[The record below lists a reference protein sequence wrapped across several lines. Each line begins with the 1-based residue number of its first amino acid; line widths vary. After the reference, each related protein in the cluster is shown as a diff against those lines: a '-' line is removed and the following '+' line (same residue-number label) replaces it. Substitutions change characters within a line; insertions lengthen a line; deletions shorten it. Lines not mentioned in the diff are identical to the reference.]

1 MKTMK
6 KQGSSLGSKF
16 RHLRKLTT
24 RLLLTTTVL
33 GGLSMQADA
42 KLVTHEWETNH
53 RGYSIELVPGTDEN
67 GVAAEYVAA
76 GSVYDQETSAFAW
89 HFMHLDVNGNVLD
102 ERTTWT
108 SPLANVYE
116 FRVVDIAVQS
126 EDAFWI
132 TVQARGIGSST
143 GDFIY
148 LAGVDINGADLP
160 VNPDIAIVAGE
171 GQYSNLYPTH
181 SYFGSNGSIYIC
193 GYAADGTNYPSQ
205 PNNHYSDKYGM
216 LLKCE
221 VATKAVT
228 ATFWDS
234 YKDGFRGYTDYDMA
248 LRIVPGSYEDEF
260 PLLVTG
266 AAGMYNDQWI
276 STALVAKFDAN
287 CNIMRIN
294 GVIPVPH
301 LLAYINPRPTGVY
314 GVDIR
319 GDVYGGA
326 EPGKGADAAVLI
338 NYFDDGVIIEED
350 YEEVGEDEKP
360 VDYAQSKRKTYGLL
374 RVTNNLS
381 AYPGGVQSYME
392 VNSQYNVWAKQFMEL
407 HGYGNNPYYRDHHI
421 PVIGEQIAYHTNGDI
436 YCTTNPPADALNP
449 SLTNVNPFYSM
460 LYIGSGIF
468 DYSTGFS
475 FWGLQSM
482 RENLV
487 YLSSVGTKAS
497 TMDYANGWLG
507 YGAALEDMTRL
518 YTFTSLKRHYDNP
531 NVPNPPEPYPAMVV
545 PVGKTNEAFLK
556 TKFMKLSAG
565 NYGYKESDCQKHV
578 RNCSEATSSEVV
590 NGSFFT
596 YPEAEVAALNAYTM
610 FIPINQMNLIPSVT
624 DCSTGYYKPT
634 GVAAVNKTDNITMY
648 PNPAS
653 TELNLNIGTGAG
665 SHYSFQLMD
674 IAGKVVYQQ
683 QGETGIVK
691 VNLPELTSGV
701 YVATVVTDSKTQT
714 QKITIK

>member
-6 KQGSSLGSKF
+6 KQGSLLGSKF

-67 GVAAEYVAA
+67 GVEAEYVAA
-76 GSVYDQETSAFAW
+76 GTVYDQETSAFAW
-89 HFMHLDVNGNVLD
+89 HFMHLDIDGNVLH
-102 ERTTWT
+102 ERTTWV
-108 SPLANVYE
+108 SSAGNRME
-116 FRVVDIAVQS
+116 FRVVDIAAQND
-126 EDAFWI
+126 DAFWI
-132 TVQARGIGSST
+132 TVQVRGMGVTS

-148 LAGVDINGADLP
+148 LAGVHKNGVDLP
-160 VNPDIAIVAGE
+160 TNAAIAIVSN
-171 GQYSNLYPTH
+171 QLSHYNLYPTH
-181 SYFGSNGSIYIC
+181 SYFASNGSIYIC
-193 GYAADGTNYPSQ
+193 GYAADGTSYPSQ
-205 PNNHYSDKYGM
+205 PNNFYSNKYGM
-216 LLKCE
+216 LLKCD
-221 VATKAVT
+221 VATRGIA
-228 ATFWDS
+228 AQFWDS
-234 YKDGFRGYTDYDMA
+234 YTDLFERITDYDMA
-248 LRIVPGSYEDEF
+248 LRVVPNSYENEF

-266 AAGMYNDQWI
+266 AATMYEDEWL
-276 STALVAKFDAN
+276 SSALVASFNAD
-287 CNIMRIN
+287 CSIDRMN
-294 GVIPVPH
+294 GVIP
-301 LLAYINPRPTGVY
+301 LNYMLAYLNPRPAGVY
-314 GVDIR
+314 GIDVR
-319 GDVYGGA
+319 GGVTGGA
-326 EPGKGADAAVLI
+326 EPGRDADVAVLI
-338 NYFDDGVIIEED
+338 NYFDDGIVSETGANEP
-350 YEEVGEDEKP
+350 KKK
-360 VDYAQSKRKTYGLL
+360 SYGLL
-374 RVTNNLS
+374 RVTNTLG
-381 AYPGGVQSYME
+381 AYPGGVKSYMG

-407 HGYGNNPYYRDHHI
+407 HGYGNIPYYRDHHI
-421 PVIGEQIAYHTNGDI
+421 PVIGEMIAYHTNGDDF
-436 YCTTNPPADALNP
+436 CTTSPPAGALAP

-460 LYIGSGIF
+460 LSIGSGMF
-468 DYSTGFS
+468 DHTSGFQ
-475 FWGLQSM
+475 FWALQSIAQ
-482 RENLV
+482 NKV

-556 TKFMKLSAG
+556 TKYLKLTAG
-565 NYGYKESDCQKHV
+565 AYGYDEPSCRKQV
-578 RNCSEATSSEVV
+578 RNCSGYLSSEVLNV
-590 NGSFFT
+590 SYFD
-596 YPEAEVAALNAYTM
+596 YSIVYELSAYNAYTL
-610 FIPINQMNLIPSVT
+610 FTPINQMNLIPSVT

-648 PNPAS
+648 PNPVS

-683 QGETGIVK
+683 QGKTGIVK
-691 VNLPELTSGV
+691 VHLPELTSGV